1 MAVAFE
7 VDGAA
12 RLAKVLDLRRR
23 ELHET
28 TRQACVAIAVQTLRG
43 VRVRSKVASAAKNR
57 ISARPAPYAV
67 AYSARCHRGFLVD
80 SRGKC
85 VGSKSLHPVW
95 AGRPTS
101 RAHGLKVFHVENAV
115 NAAEGK
121 VYAYTVVAKSA
132 ADARA
137 AVREI
142 ARRRVKG
149 RRGLARAALGQC
161 MHALAVQ
168 TGLGAADAATAEVK
182 RLAAANAR
190 AKVEE
195 RGFGSGEVA
204 VRVRDALRYA
214 AKALKNGRRDVDD
227 ALAAAMNKTVGLVVH
242 HLRKY
247 QGREADAAAIKA
259 AFLGA

>member
-7 VDGAA
+7 VNGAA

-43 VRVRSKVASAAKNR
+43 VRARSKVANAAKNR

-67 AYSARCHRGFLVD
+67 AYSARLSRGFLVD
-80 SRGKC
+80 SRGKSA
-85 VGSKSLHPVW
+85 GAKALRPVW
-95 AGRPTS
+95 AARPAS

-132 ADARA
+132 SDARA

-142 ARRRVKG
+142 ARRRVKN

-168 TGLGAADAATAEVK
+168 TGLGAADTATA
-182 RLAAANAR
+182 
-190 AKVEE
+190 
-195 RGFGSGEVA
+195 A
-204 VRVRDALRYA
+204 V
-214 AKALKNGRRDVDD
+214 
-227 ALAAAMNKTVGLVVH
+227 
-242 HLRKY
+242 
-247 QGREADAAAIKA
+247 
-259 AFLGA
+259 